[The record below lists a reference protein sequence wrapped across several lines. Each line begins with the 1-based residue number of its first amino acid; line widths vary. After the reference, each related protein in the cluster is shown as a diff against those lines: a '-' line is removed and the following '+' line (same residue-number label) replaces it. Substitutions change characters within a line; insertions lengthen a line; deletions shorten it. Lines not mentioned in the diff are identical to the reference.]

1 MYETIHYVRVNNGYL
16 NFKKTWNVNQVF
28 RYLLKHDLSQYI

>member
-16 NFKKTWNVNQVF
+16 NFKKIHGTLTKF
-28 RYLLKHDLSQYI
+28 FDIY